1 MKAPKE
7 DVGELSIT
15 VIVVEIDTP
24 SFVVIT
30 ETVGGK
36 VAEVGRSPAEDNT
49 VVGDKPLLDEITTM
63 DPDSASFPVSI
74 ETVGEAVTSPG
85 EVENLDWLDKYVL
98 YVKVTLRSIDEPIAD
113 EWSLLS
119 LGPSTKEEPV
129 GNIVVDRVAAIV
141 PSGSVAVIDDEM
153 RSNAVSLIV
162 SLLEKIMSDSVFE
175 MVLEENLPEAEVRAT
190 FVSPL
195 DTEERSSDNL

>member
-7 DVGELSIT
+7 DVGELSVT

-49 VVGDKPLLDEITTM
+49 VVGDKPLLGEITTM
-63 DPDSASFPVSI
+63 DPDSPSFSI

-129 GNIVVDRVAAIV
+129 GSIVVDRVAAIV

-162 SLLEKIMSDSVFE
+162 SLLEKIMSDSVLE
-175 MVLEENLPEAEVRAT
+175 MVLEENLPKAEVRAT
-190 FVSPL
+190 LVSPL
-195 DTEERSSDNL
+195 DTEERSSDKL

>member
-7 DVGELSIT
+7 DVGKLSIT
-15 VIVVEIDTP
+15 VIVIEIDTP

-49 VVGDKPLLDEITTM
+49 VVGDKPLLGEITTM
-63 DPDSASFPVSI
+63 DPDSPSFPVSI
-74 ETVGEAVTSPG
+74 ETVGEAVTSSG
-85 EVENLDWLDKYVL
+85 EVEKLDWLDKYVL

-129 GNIVVDRVAAIV
+129 GSIVVDRVAAIV